1 MNKKILS
8 IIFSLFLVGVFS
20 VSCSN
25 SDKTGSTIDDS
36 KGIEQFNGNTYVSK
50 DSFDGTSVGLDKD
63 AYLWI
68 SIKDG
73 KAATLPSNDNTTE
86 PSYLGYFSVTG
97 AGTDYSFSLSDSSG
111 TPNSVVGTLKFSS
124 DGSSVT
130 INYSKNTDD
139 KNEIMLN
146 KDIVCNKKQ

>member
-1 MNKKILS
+1 MNKKNLS

-25 SDKTGSTIDDS
+25 SEQTDP
-36 KGIEQFNGNTYVSK
+36 KGIEQYNGNSYVSAE
-50 DSFDGTSVGLDKD
+50 SFTVSQDTV
-63 AYLWI
+63 YLWV

-73 KAATLPSNDNTTE
+73 KAAMISDKANDTAPNFLDNT
-86 PSYLGYFSVTG
+86 YFTVTG
-97 AGTDYSFSLSDSSG
+97 SGTDYSFSLPDNSG
-111 TPNSVVGTLKFSS
+111 TPNSVIGTFKFQS

-130 INYSKNTDD
+130 VRYTKNPGAPQ
-139 KNEIMLN
+139 EMLN